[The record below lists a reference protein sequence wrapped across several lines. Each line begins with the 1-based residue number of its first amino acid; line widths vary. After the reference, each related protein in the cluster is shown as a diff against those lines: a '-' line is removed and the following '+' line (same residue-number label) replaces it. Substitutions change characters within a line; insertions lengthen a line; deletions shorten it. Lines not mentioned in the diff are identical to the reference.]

1 MNRNHPNRG
10 RRRDNPARNPTPQEV
25 REARERAGMTQEA
38 AAGII
43 YCSYRTWQ
51 DWEAGARRMHPAFW
65 RLWRMLVSAGVR
77 E

>member
-1 MNRNHPNRG
+1 MANHPNRG
-10 RRRDNPARNPTPQEV
+10 KRDNPARNPSPEEI
-25 REARERAGMTQEA
+25 REAREEAGLTQEA

-43 YCSYRTWQ
+43 FCSYRTWQ

-65 RLWRMLVSAGVR
+65 LLWRMLRGMA